1 MSRGSSA
8 GQPRVLKGVSIAGR
22 FANRDRPEA
31 GTVLTAGPAP
41 SNNMP
46 RLGSA
51 AAGYTDRF
59 DDAGNLI
66 LQVRLE
72 NGRPNDAP
80 GGTAAVIR
88 YSTAPQG
95 ATTEKFYTDGVLSD
109 GSGDKPTER
118 MIWPSGRSDV
128 TRGYIRPHN
137 GHVTPQDSPDGQPAS
152 VRTTADGHVM
162 TTYYTAGALQDPEPG
177 VPAREELL
185 ADGTRRIAHAPFG
198 RMSDL
203 PDGTPS
209 ERHYHPDGSLA
220 AEFRRFDGQ
229 GWDSDNGDPS
239 ERRYHADGSLA
250 KEVFRHH
257 GKLLN
262 SPDGKPS
269 LVEFGT
275 DGTVTRTINAPWQE
289 NYFGEDIRYDKRRGR
304 AQVWPYGRTER
315 VERYVPEPPK
325 RK

>member
-1 MSRGSSA
+1 MSHTSTD
-8 GQPRVLKGVSIAGR
+8 QPRVLKGVPAAGR
-22 FANRDRPEA
+22 FANRARPEA
-31 GTVLTAGPAP
+31 ATVLAPVAAP

-46 RLGSA
+46 RLGSG

-80 GGTAAVIR
+80 DGTAAIIR

-118 MIWPSGRSDV
+118 KTWPSGRSIV
-128 TRGYIRPHN
+128 TRGYLRPHQ
-137 GHVTPQDSPDGQPAS
+137 GYITPQDSPDGQPAT
-152 VRTTADGHVM
+152 VQTTAEGHV
-162 TTYYTAGALQDPEPG
+162 TTTHYTSGALQDPEPG
-177 VPAREELL
+177 IPAREEVLT
-185 ADGTRRIAHAPFG
+185 DGTRKIAHAPYG

-203 PDGTPS
+203 TDGTPS

-220 AEFRRFDGQ
+220 AEFRRHDGQ
-229 GWDSDNGDPS
+229 GWDSDDGDPS
-239 ERRYHADGSLA
+239 ERRYHPDGSLA
-250 KEVFRHH
+250 KEVFRYR
-257 GKLLN
+257 GRLLN

-269 LVEFGT
+269 LTEYDM
-275 DGTVTRTINAPWQE
+275 DGKVTRIIDTPWLQDQ
-289 NYFGEDIRYDKRRGR
+289 YGPDVRYDQRRER
-304 AQVWPYGRTER
+304 ARAWPYARTER

-325 RK
+325 QK